1 MNETLDYFI
10 YKGDRIE
17 LKVISHKKNNLEPII
32 FLHEG
37 LGSVS
42 LWKDWPLK
50 VALATK
56 RDAIIYSRIGMGNSS
71 PLKDKRKIN
80 YMHVEAIEI
89 LPKIIKFLNINNPI
103 LFGHSDGASIA
114 LIYAG
119 SGFNSKA
126 LILEAPHVFVEEISI
141 QGAKYAKKM
150 WNNNNLKD
158 KLQKYHSDVDG
169 AFNGWCN
176 AWTSKG
182 FKKWNIEEF
191 LSNITVPTML
201 IQGKNDEYGT
211 MKQVN
216 IIENKI
222 SGISNK
228 LEIDKCGHSPHVDY
242 PDLITKKIIYFIN
255 NFLC

>member
-1 MNETLDYFI
+1 MMNETLDYFI

-17 LKVISHKKNNLEPII
+17 LKVISHMKNNLEPII

-56 RDAIIYSRIGMGNSS
+56 RDAIVYSRIGMGNSS
-71 PLKDKRKIN
+71 PLKNKRNIN

-89 LPKIIKFLNINNPI
+89 LPKILKFLNINNPI
-103 LFGHSDGASIA
+103 IFGHSDGASIA

-126 LILEAPHVFVEEISI
+126 LILEAPHVFVEKISV

-150 WNNNNLKD
+150 WNNNDLKD
-158 KLQKYHSDVDG
+158 KLKKYHKDVDG

-176 AWTSKG
+176 AWTSKE
-182 FKKWNIEEF
+182 FRNWNIEKY
-191 LSNITVPTML
+191 LDKITIPILL
-201 IQGKNDEYGT
+201 IQGNDDTYGT
-211 MKQVN
+211 SKQLES
-216 IIENKI
+216 IENNTK
-222 SGISNK
+222 GIIK
-228 LEIDKCGHSPHVDY
+228 RYELENCGHSPHTQY
-242 PDLITKKIIYFIN
+242 PSKIINQIK
-255 NFLC
+255 NFLQSN